1 MNENGIRNDDMKN
14 GRLTIMVSSA
24 VYGYQEFLDRIYDL
38 LMSMGYEVWMSHKG
52 TIPVDS
58 SRDTIECC
66 LDAVRKCDLFLCI
79 ITGTY
84 GKTMR
89 DGFSATHL
97 EMQEAIKRNK
107 LRWFLVDDRVV
118 FARSFL
124 KHLNY
129 DGSNIDRQRL
139 SISKGWTQ
147 FDNLRLVEMYEEA
160 CNVINLDSGTPSV
173 NWVQTYE
180 NANAALLFAHA
191 QFSRYLELEEILRKN
206 LADKALVQN
215 RIKETK
221 EGK

>member
-1 MNENGIRNDDMKN
+1 MSR
-14 GRLTIMVSSA
+14 RLTIMVSSA

-38 LMSMGYEVWMSHKG
+38 LVSMGYEVWMSHKG

-89 DGFSATHL
+89 GGFSATHL
-97 EMQEAIKRNK
+97 EMREAIRVNK

-124 KHLNY
+124 NHLQY
-129 DGSNIDRQRL
+129 DGKKIDRGKL
-139 SISKGWTQ
+139 SIGGKGWTQ
-147 FDNLRLVEMYEEA
+147 LDNLRLIEMYDEA
-160 CNVINLDSGTPSV
+160 CNLITSTSGIPSV
-173 NWVQTYE
+173 KWVQTYE
-180 NANAALLFAHA
+180 DDKAALLFAQS
-191 QFSRYLELEEILRKN
+191 QFARYLELEEILRKN
-206 LADKALVQN
+206 LSDNAFVQN
-215 RIKETK
+215 RVNEIEEDK
-221 EGK
+221 

>member
-1 MNENGIRNDDMKN
+1 MKK

-38 LMSMGYEVWMSHKG
+38 LVSLGYEVWMSHKG

-89 DGFSATHL
+89 GGFSATHL
-97 EMQEAIKRNK
+97 ELREAIRLNK
-107 LRWFLVDDRVV
+107 FRWFLVDDRVV
-118 FARSFL
+118 FARNFL
-124 KHLNY
+124 KHLDY
-129 DGSNIDRQRL
+129 DGCKIDRGKL
-139 SISKGWTQ
+139 SIRGKGWTQ

-160 CNVINLDSGTPSV
+160 CNVINRDSETSLV

-180 NANAALLFAHA
+180 DDKAALLFAQV

-206 LADKALVQN
+206 LVDKTLVQN
-215 RIKETK
+215 RIKEIE
-221 EGK
+221 EGE